1 MDTISGGGL
10 DLMVPGEPLPL
21 LDALT
26 SALSAAEIK
35 NSVLLLDD

>member
-10 DLMVPGEPLPL
+10 DLMVPGESLPL